1 MGKKTRKINMFMPNS
16 SLSTRRIL
24 MKAYPTFLF
33 LAACFSTGTEAFMA
47 PSSSSRLHR
56 KAATPFSLASSYA
69 KSPNIFKVYSKATP
83 SEELEMESDAMEND
97 SSMKETDEI
106 TKSTDSLKKNKPLNP
121 TPALFSFLEK
131 VKQQGP
137 LAAIATMALAL
148 ALTLSPDSASA
159 AMSGG
164 RMGGSFSSSYRPSV
178 SSYSPSRSSSYGSG
192 YSRSFQ
198 SGFGSGYAS
207 GYLSR
212 PSISVSPFYN
222 PYSYAYSRPL
232 VYGGGSSVISY
243 NRGPSL
249 FDMILVGGVGF
260 MIWSAIR
267 GGPSFSEGLMASADA
282 FGSGTTVAQIS
293 VALEVPNRDDRN
305 SILAALDRISRS
317 ARTDSRVGI
326 QNLTSQVALELLRR
340 KSSIVSAHT
349 NYKHFGNYD
358 KGQREFSSRS
368 TKERSKFEQETV
380 NKYGGVD
387 YSLQLG
393 KSGLGPSADNPKA
406 TMAVVT
412 LVMAVDGD
420 STKLPKVGSIRD
432 VEEALRKLATDA
444 KVDNGLQSAEIL
456 WTPED
461 RSESLSVR
469 DVVADY
475 PELRAV

>member
-1 MGKKTRKINMFMPNS
+1 
-16 SLSTRRIL
+16 
-24 MKAYPTFLF
+24 
-33 LAACFSTGTEAFMA
+33 
-47 PSSSSRLHR
+47 
-56 KAATPFSLASSYA
+56 
-69 KSPNIFKVYSKATP
+69 
-83 SEELEMESDAMEND
+83 
-97 SSMKETDEI
+97 
-106 TKSTDSLKKNKPLNP
+106 
-121 TPALFSFLEK
+121 
-131 VKQQGP
+131 
-137 LAAIATMALAL
+137 
-148 ALTLSPDSASA
+148 
-159 AMSGG
+159 
-164 RMGGSFSSSYRPSV
+164 
-178 SSYSPSRSSSYGSG
+178 
-192 YSRSFQ
+192 
-198 SGFGSGYAS
+198 
-207 GYLSR
+207 
-212 PSISVSPFYN
+212 
-222 PYSYAYSRPL
+222 
-232 VYGGGSSVISY
+232 
-243 NRGPSL
+243 
-249 FDMILVGGVGF
+249 

-305 SILAALDRISRS
+305 SILAALDRISRT

-349 NYKHFGNYD
+349 NYKHFGNHD
-358 KGQREFSSRS
+358 KAQREFSSRS

-393 KSGLGPSADNPKA
+393 KSGRGASDNPKA

-432 VEEALRKLATDA
+432 VEEALRKIATDV
-444 KVDNGLQSAEIL
+444 KVDDCLQSAEIL

>member
-1 MGKKTRKINMFMPNS
+1 
-16 SLSTRRIL
+16 
-24 MKAYPTFLF
+24 
-33 LAACFSTGTEAFMA
+33 MA

-56 KAATPFSLASSYA
+56 KAATPFSLASSHA
-69 KSPNIFKVYSKATP
+69 NRPNIFKAYSKATP
-83 SEELEMESDAMEND
+83 SEELEMESDAMKNN
-97 SSMKETDEI
+97 SSMKETDET

-164 RMGGSFSSSYRPSV
+164 RMGGSFSSSYRPTV
-178 SSYSPSRSSSYGSG
+178 SSYSPSRSSYGSG

-198 SGFGSGYAS
+198 SGYGSGYAT

-212 PSISVSPFYN
+212 PSIRVSPFYN
-222 PYSYAYSRPL
+222 PFSYAYSRPL
-232 VYGGGSSVISY
+232 MYGGGASVISY

-249 FDMILVGGVGF
+249 FDLIMVGGVGF

-267 GGPSFSEGLMASADA
+267 GGSSFSDGLMASTDA

-293 VALEVPNRDDRN
+293 VALEVPNRDDRS
-305 SILAALDRISRS
+305 SILAALDRISRT

-340 KSSIVSAHT
+340 KSSIVSAQT
-349 NYKHFGNYD
+349 NYKHFGNND
-358 KGQREFSSRS
+358 KAQREFNSRS

-380 NKYGGVD
+380 SKYGGVD

-393 KSGLGPSADNPKA
+393 KSGREPSDNPKA

-432 VEEALRKLATDA
+432 VEEALRKIATDA
-444 KVDNGLQSAEIL
+444 KVDNCLQSAEIL

>member
-164 RMGGSFSSSYRPSV
+164 RMGGSFSSS
-178 SSYSPSRSSSYGSG
+178 
-192 YSRSFQ
+192 
-198 SGFGSGYAS
+198 
-207 GYLSR
+207 SR

-249 FDMILVGGVGF
+249 FRYDIGRWSWIYDLVSYS
-260 MIWSAIR
+260 WR
-267 GGPSFSEGLMASADA
+267 PQL
-282 FGSGTTVAQIS
+282 Q
-293 VALEVPNRDDRN
+293 R
-305 SILAALDRISRS
+305 
-317 ARTDSRVGI
+317 RT
-326 QNLTSQVALELLRR
+326 
-340 KSSIVSAHT
+340 H
-349 NYKHFGNYD
+349 
-358 KGQREFSSRS
+358 
-368 TKERSKFEQETV
+368 
-380 NKYGGVD
+380 
-387 YSLQLG
+387 G
-393 KSGLGPSADNPKA
+393 KC
-406 TMAVVT
+406 
-412 LVMAVDGD
+412 
-420 STKLPKVGSIRD
+420 R
-432 VEEALRKLATDA
+432 
-444 KVDNGLQSAEIL
+444 
-456 WTPED
+456 
-461 RSESLSVR
+461 
-469 DVVADY
+469 
-475 PELRAV
+475 